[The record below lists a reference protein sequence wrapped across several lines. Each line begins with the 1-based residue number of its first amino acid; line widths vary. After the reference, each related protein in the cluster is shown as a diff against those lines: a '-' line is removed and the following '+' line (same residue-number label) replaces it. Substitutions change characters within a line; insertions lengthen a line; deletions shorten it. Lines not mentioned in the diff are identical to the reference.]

1 METGIEPDG
10 ENDGLQRN
18 VTLLDLAR
26 AAGVSRTT
34 ASNAFNRPDQLSPKL
49 RARVLEI
56 ADKMGYAGPNPMARM
71 LRTGRAG
78 SIGVVFGKS
87 LTYGFTDPTSI
98 AFLKGVA
105 SVCEKEGASLL
116 ILPETG
122 EAQVGD
128 AIQGAAV
135 DGFIIYCMHYL
146 TAVND
151 AVAARQ
157 LPAVAVSAPES
168 MPMST
173 IDIDD
178 RSAAYQAAAYLIG
191 LGHRRFGVLALDVL
205 GDGYD
210 GPLRMDQMGRLD
222 CTPSVD
228 RFHGYRDAL
237 GAVGLE
243 NAQLPAFEVSGNS
256 EDQARKAA
264 IKLLSKKQRPTA
276 VLAMSD
282 RLAVGALLAAT
293 DLGLD
298 VPGDVSVIGFDDIP
312 LATAVTPALT
322 TIHQPL
328 EEKGAA
334 AARLVFHAPKGRPR
348 RIVLPTEL
356 VVRDSTG
363 PVPDAV

>member
-1 METGIEPDG
+1 MVTSIGQDG
-10 ENDGLQRN
+10 QSDGSQRAT
-18 VTLLDLAR
+18 TLLDLAR

-122 EAQVGD
+122 EEEVGN

-135 DGFIIYCMHYL
+135 DGFIVYCMHYL

-151 AVAARQ
+151 AVGARQ
-157 LPAVAVSAPES
+157 LPSVAVSAPETV
-168 MPMST
+168 PMST

-178 RSAAYQAAAYLIG
+178 RSAAREAAAHLVG

-210 GPLRMDQMGRLD
+210 GPLRIDKMTDLE

-228 RFHGYRDAL
+228 RYRGYRDAL
-237 GAVGLE
+237 VAASLE
-243 NAQLPAFEVSGNS
+243 DTELKTFEVSGNS
-256 EDQARKAA
+256 EDHARKAA
-264 IKLLSKKQRPTA
+264 VKLLSQKPRPTA
-276 VLAMSD
+276 ILAMSD

-298 VPGDVSVIGFDDIP
+298 VPGDLSVVGFDDIP
-312 LATAVTPALT
+312 LAKAVTPALT
-322 TIHQPL
+322 TVHQPL

-334 AARLVFHAPKGRPR
+334 AARLVFHPPKGRPR
-348 RIVLPTEL
+348 HVVLPTEL
-356 VVRDSTG
+356 LVRNSTG
-363 PVPDAV
+363 LAPDAG